1 MYRISELGT
10 AKVYSKREL
19 YVNAVLSVFLHDCP
33 IFKKEGGQ
41 NFMLLD
47 RIKIAAERRGLT
59 LAEVSRRVGLGEKT
73 MYRWD
78 KNSPQ
83 IDHVTD
89 VAELLNVSIDWLVG
103 RVDESDEYYTD
114 EQTMI
119 AIEDIIN
126 SSHPLS
132 YGDVEMVD
140 DDRAALRGM
149 LRNYFLRDPRGQ
161 ARVKEYIKRNLNVTN
176 D

>member
-1 MYRISELGT
+1 M
-10 AKVYSKREL
+10 
-19 YVNAVLSVFLHDCP
+19 
-33 IFKKEGGQ
+33 
-41 NFMLLD
+41 
-47 RIKIAAERRGLT
+47 
-59 LAEVSRRVGLGEKT
+59 
-73 MYRWD
+73 
-78 KNSPQ
+78 
-83 IDHVTD
+83 
-89 VAELLNVSIDWLVG
+89 AELLNVSIDWLVG